1 MEPADEDARVLG
13 EGQDADDVQVL
24 AGSYP
29 HERAGEGRRGGEV
42 MDLLMASKRVR
53 VGRGARGGRREIG
66 GGGVLARAR
75 GRDDAVVI
83 LT

>member
-29 HERAGEGRRGGEV
+29 HERAGE
-42 MDLLMASKRVR
+42 DA
-53 VGRGARGGRREIG
+53 
-66 GGGVLARAR
+66 GV
-75 GRDDAVVI
+75 VK
-83 LT
+83 